1 MCLFIR
7 VFIHVD
13 LLLLFHSSFV
23 ALLPL
28 LFCRP
33 VVYPWRRELHLSEQV
48 AFLSKRGTSLDPN
61 PHGSL
66 SEGSTKTSA
75 AGAHPSSAPLA
86 KTTSSPDAFAPE
98 ASMYSPLRPS
108 KKNLQSTQPSFGD
121 CNQPG
126 LDASGNASTRLATL
140 PDFPFNS
147 SGGRVAVSS
156 AIVLP
161 AGMGIRHPA
170 SFAASKYAGQVC
182 EYLALWRNCADP
194 QAKKVMMEE
203 ESVAFVLSLLF
214 ASRSFLCS

>member
-1 MCLFIR
+1 M
-7 VFIHVD
+7 
-13 LLLLFHSSFV
+13 
-23 ALLPL
+23 
-28 LFCRP
+28 
-33 VVYPWRRELHLSEQV
+33 YPWRRELHLSEQV
-48 AFLSKRGTSLDPN
+48 AFLSKRDTSLDPN

-66 SEGSTKTSA
+66 NEGSTNTA
-75 AGAHPSSAPLA
+75 AVAAHPSSAPLA
-86 KTTSSPDAFAPE
+86 NTASSSSDAFAPE
-98 ASMYSPLRPS
+98 ASMYSPLRPARRTNKS
-108 KKNLQSTQPSFGD
+108 AQPTFGD

-182 EYLALWRNCADP
+182 EYLVLWRNCADP
-194 QAKKVMMEE
+194 QAKKVLY
-203 ESVAFVLSLLF
+203 SRNGANSCRCFFAFWENKGPSILHMSKYSKKTLHPVN
-214 ASRSFLCS
+214 